1 MVFLFLS
8 LKNRSRYFD
17 AYFNLKCANSNAILN
32 EPILNNPMILFSH
45 LILHWCIQKCIYWPI
60 KRIDWSTW
68 YCCFWIFRSVRR
80 LCGAIHFQFL
90 HISRTRTRCRFK
102 WMPKKHTPKQKVNND
117 IKVKWNHKI
126 FYKNLRCFAKYAF
139 DVVYV
144 KTIVWYCLHLRC
156 DEIRHIRL
164 TWVIGLKREWDKW
177 NSTKIIISSHDKKK
191 RIINIILNDRFKI
204 NLWLIQTVSQWHEL
218 EQCDQ
223 YNKCFPL
230 PRTSSSSRALFW
242 AKFS

>member
-1 MVFLFLS
+1 
-8 LKNRSRYFD
+8 
-17 AYFNLKCANSNAILN
+17 
-32 EPILNNPMILFSH
+32 MILLLLNVPFGS
-45 LILHWCIQKCIYWPI
+45 
-60 KRIDWSTW
+60 SV
-68 YCCFWIFRSVRR
+68 VRR
-80 LCGAIHFQFL
+80 NSISIFTHFAHSHPLPIQ
-90 HISRTRTRCRFK
+90 
-102 WMPKKHTPKQKVNND
+102 MNAKKHTPKQKVNND

-223 YNKCFPL
+223 
-230 PRTSSSSRALFW
+230 
-242 AKFS
+242 

>member
-1 MVFLFLS
+1 
-8 LKNRSRYFD
+8 
-17 AYFNLKCANSNAILN
+17 
-32 EPILNNPMILFSH
+32 MILLLLNIPFGS
-45 LILHWCIQKCIYWPI
+45 
-60 KRIDWSTW
+60 SV
-68 YCCFWIFRSVRR
+68 VRR
-80 LCGAIHFQFL
+80 NSFSIFTHFAHSHPLPIQ
-90 HISRTRTRCRFK
+90 
-102 WMPKKHTPKQKVNND
+102 MNAKKTHTQTKGEQR
-117 IKVKWNHKI
+117 HKI

-156 DEIRHIRL
+156 DEIRDIRS

-204 NLWLIQTVSQWHEL
+204 NLWLMQTVSQWHEL

-242 AKFS
+242 AKLS